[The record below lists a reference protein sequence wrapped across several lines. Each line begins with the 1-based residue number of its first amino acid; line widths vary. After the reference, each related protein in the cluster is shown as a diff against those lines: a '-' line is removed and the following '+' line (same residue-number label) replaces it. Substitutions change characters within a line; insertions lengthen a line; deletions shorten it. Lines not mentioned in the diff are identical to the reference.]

1 MRLVF
6 LGTPPV
12 AARSLRHLAGTA
24 SEIVAVCTHPDR
36 LMGRGL
42 KPHPT
47 AVKETAL
54 ELGLP
59 VREVQDVRD
68 PAFADWLRS
77 LHADLLVVVAF
88 VILPDAVLATTR
100 LGAVNLHG
108 SLLPRW
114 RGAAP
119 VQRAIEA
126 GEPVTGLSVFRLD
139 SGIDTGGI
147 LLSREIAIGPDDTSG
162 DILDRLGELGGPAL
176 AEAIDLLGADPIP
189 VGIRQDPA
197 LATRAP
203 KLTPEEGRLD
213 WSLPARRLHDKIRA
227 FHPAPGCWTESVD
240 NAGKATR
247 VKVWRTRPVE
257 PVETSRVSNS
267 LNQPSNSPILS
278 VNQGGKA
285 IPPTLG
291 TIVLLQNGGYGVVC
305 GDGILELIEVQAEG
319 KPRRSGSD
327 WFHGQRSQ
335 NPSFR

>member
-1 MRLVF
+1 LRLVF

-59 VREVQDVRD
+59 VREVQDVRE
-68 PAFADWLRS
+68 PAFAEWLRS
-77 LHADLLVVVAF
+77 LQADLLVVVAF

-126 GEPVTGLSVFRLD
+126 GDPITGLSVFRLD
-139 SGIDTGGI
+139 SGIDTGGV
-147 LLSREIAIGPDDTSG
+147 LLVREIPIGPDDTSC
-162 DILDRLGELGGPAL
+162 DILERLGEMGGPAL
-176 AEAIDLLGADPIP
+176 EEAIRLLGADPIP
-189 VGIRQDPA
+189 VGIRQDPS

-240 NAGKATR
+240 DAGKASR
-247 VKVWRTRPVE
+247 VKVWRTRLLDGPAPSVAG
-257 PVETSRVSNS
+257 TVSKS
-267 LNQPSNSPILS
+267 AS
-278 VNQGGKA
+278 GA
-285 IPPTLG
+285 
-291 TIVLLQNGGYGVVC
+291 VVVAC
-305 GDGILELIEVQAEG
+305 GEGCLELVEVQAEG
-319 KPRRSGSD
+319 KPRRAGSD